1 VGSPQSQLFHFHHKC
16 VHCENTHTILCFHST
31 AWRSLRFWFTDM
43 ILILKTHFAIAFSES
58 LDELCYMVTNG
69 LSPLESRFYQ
79 DNWWSKTRAS
89 IVCHPILTL
98 FFVSISKRA
107 QMVAEEEVDVKC
119 SLPTKPRAYWFQHKQ
134 KESYQS
140 FGHSFLC
147 YFLGAPHELTMNR
160 PQLKISLPNPLK
172 GRITI

>member
-1 VGSPQSQLFHFHHKC
+1 MASPQSQLFHFHHKC

-58 LDELCYMVTNG
+58 LDELCYLATNG

-89 IVCHPILTL
+89 IACHPILTHSSL
-98 FFVSISKRA
+98 YQFPKEHKWWQKK
-107 QMVAEEEVDVKC
+107 QMWNV
-119 SLPTKPRAYWFQHKQ
+119 LYP
-134 KESYQS
+134 
-140 FGHSFLC
+140 
-147 YFLGAPHELTMNR
+147 
-160 PQLKISLPNPLK
+160 PNPEHIDFNTSRRKAINLLGILFAVTFWELLMNLLWIGPNWK
-172 GRITI
+172 YLYQTH